1 MSTTQRKWL
10 AGISCIAL
18 ATLVAPAAQATVV
31 YSTGTISW
39 FSTYTNFGGGDVTF
53 RLANQPSSCSGGYWM
68 SKSQAGFA
76 ANLAY
81 LLAARAAG
89 ETIIVGGDDALIWNG
104 SASTFCRIEWIQS
117 P

>member
-10 AGISCIAL
+10 AGILCVAVSAFGARSAL
-18 ATLVAPAAQATVV
+18 ATVV
-31 YSTGTISW
+31 YSTGTVSW
-39 FSTYTNFGGGDVTF
+39 FSTYSSFGGGDITF
-53 RLANQPSSCSGGYWM
+53 RLTNQPSSCSGGYWM
-68 SKSQAGFA
+68 SKSQAGFN

-89 ETIIVGGDDALIWNG
+89 ETIVVGGDDAVIWNG
-104 SASTFCRIEWIQS
+104 SASIFCRVEWIHS